1 MILLVASSPGTP
13 KGLGREAQPPTM
25 RQSVRIAILESRK
38 GTSSLDSARR
48 ELLCRTDISA
58 ATALIGY
65 RLLAITLS
73 VHRTEVNKT
82 TSVSFGRILKIKTVY
97 GHTSQER

>member
-1 MILLVASSPGTP
+1 MLLVASLPGTP
-13 KGLGREAQPPTM
+13 KGLGRETQPPTM
-25 RQSVRIAILESRK
+25 RLSVRIAILESRK

-65 RLLAITLS
+65 WLLLGQS
-73 VHRTEVNKT
+73 MVPK
-82 TSVSFGRILKIKTVY
+82 
-97 GHTSQER
+97 